1 MPNSPKAA
9 PKVVSDAYHNRML
22 KNSKP
27 TDLPLGALSLPLT
40 IVKKDAPRLHPSP
53 MNIPST
59 ISISK
64 RRKNR
69 RATRKARKSN
79 RKTRRCGCSF

>member
-1 MPNSPKAA
+1 MPPSPKAA
-9 PKVVSDAYHNRML
+9 PKVLSNAHYNRML

-27 TDLPLGALSLPLT
+27 SDLPLGALSLPLT
-40 IVKKDAPRLHPSP
+40 IVKKDAPRFHPSP

-59 ISISK
+59 ISVSK

-69 RATRKARKSN
+69 RVSRKARKTA
-79 RKTRRCGCSF
+79 RKTRRCGCGL